1 MGLCPDVSALVDRR
15 HREIP
20 RRLPGKVQDACHWVA
35 ASDGTGGKESF
46 PEVHLTCGLHFSDE
60 G

>member
-1 MGLCPDVSALVDRR
+1 VDSR
-15 HREIP
+15 HLDIL